1 MPLLTC
7 MCDRAADNLH
17 GSMFGY
23 LSAVRHQLQKEMDL
37 HICFIK
43 IISTLPSMLE
53 FFK

>member
-1 MPLLTC
+1 